1 MNAKAKTR
9 VSITMVGVLLVAA
22 CLDDPMAVDVPP
34 ERDGVLEEALM
45 ASRSVPSDDVV
56 KYTASDFADALRDI
70 NNENEVLVWV
80 KSASDARP
88 DSSLFRGQGSN
99 VSVVGVPASPP
110 GGTRRTDLRV
120 NRATANAAKAPVGQL
135 LAPHGATVTWVA
147 AVMPVMA
154 VRLPDENLDAALAEL
169 FGHDN
174 VDWLEA
180 NQRRPA
186 QPAADPVGNNPVDS
200 KHTTHFVAG
209 AWDHTRGTGAKL
221 GIMDSGMAGNVANE
235 TYHPDLQENSGSGG
249 VFPLGFVDDGGDCDE
264 DEQEEG
270 ECLAYDDQGHGTL
283 MVGLAG
289 ANDNSLSANDGVGI
303 APSASVY
310 SMKVAFNAD
319 RPGLTCGLLPLDD
332 DDFCIES
339 DDWIAGIDW
348 AADNSVGV
356 LSMSFTAKPSV
367 SVVAALSYAYNND
380 DVLLLAALGNDS
392 DAVDGLVK
400 SPWVMGVGGVSDD
413 ITRTQD
419 VNLRYWEIG
428 GYSGGLTTLADCPRP
443 SNRICGIGGYT
454 TLPATRRGG
463 GTSSATA
470 NVAAIATL
478 IRAES
483 PSLTNEQVRSRLKST
498 AYGRV
503 YRLPDAEW
511 AVENVAAVRGTIS
524 GPTEIT
530 SEGTYSWQVTATGG
544 RGDYTYSWHKRTGN
558 GSWRSIGSTSQI
570 SLWVAQGS
578 SSFELRATVGSRGR
592 QRWVYREVSVC
603 WDPDD
608 DDCDT

>member
-1 MNAKAKTR
+1 MRNTPTKAL
-9 VSITMVGVLLVAA
+9 ILVLLGLTA
-22 CLDDPMAVDVPP
+22 CDSSELPLTAPVSTTSESTMSASARASADPD
-34 ERDGVLEEALM
+34 LN
-45 ASRSVPSDDVV
+45 
-56 KYTASDFADALRDI
+56 YTASDFADALRDI

-80 KSASDARP
+80 KSANEARP
-88 DSSLFRGQGSN
+88 DSSLFRGYGSD
-99 VSVVGVPASPP
+99 VSVVGVPGSTP
-110 GGTRRTDLRV
+110 GATRRTDLRV
-120 NRATANAAKAPVGQL
+120 NRATADAAKVPVGQL
-135 LAPHGATVTWVA
+135 LALQGATVSWVA
-147 AVMPVMA
+147 SVMPVMA
-154 VRLPDENLDAALAEL
+154 VRLPDENLDTALAQL

-174 VDWLEA
+174 VDWMEA
-180 NQRRPA
+180 NQRRLAAPT
-186 QPAADPVGNNPVDS
+186 ADPVGNNPVGS
-200 KHTTHFVAG
+200 NHTTHFVGG

-221 GIMDSGMAGNVANE
+221 GILDSGMAGNVATE
-235 TYHPDLQENSGSGG
+235 TYHPDLQENSKSGG

-264 DEQEEG
+264 DEQADG

-289 ANDNSLSANDGVGI
+289 ANDNSLSAADGVGV

-310 SMKVAFNAD
+310 SMKIAFNAD
-319 RPGLTCGLLPLDD
+319 RPGLTCGLLPFGD
-332 DDFCIES
+332 DDFCIED

-356 LSMSFTAKPSV
+356 LSMSFGAKPSV

-380 DVLLLAALGNDS
+380 DILLLAALGNDS
-392 DAVDGLVK
+392 DDTDGLVK

-413 ITRTQD
+413 TTRTFD
-419 VNLRYWEIG
+419 VNLQHWEIG
-428 GYSGGLTTLADCPRP
+428 GYSGGLTTEADCPAAA
-443 SNRICGIGGYT
+443 NAICGIGDYRN
-454 TLPATRRGG
+454 LPAILG

-483 PSLTNEQVRSRLKST
+483 PSLTNEDVRNRLKNT

-503 YRLPDAEW
+503 YRLADAEW
-511 AVENVAAVRGTIS
+511 AVENVSSVSGTIS

-530 SEGTYSWQVTATGG
+530 SEGTYSWQVAAAGG
-544 RGDYTYSWHKRTGN
+544 RGSYTYSWHKRTGN

-570 SLWVAQGS
+570 SLWVAEGS
-578 SSFELRATVGSRGR
+578 SSFELRATVGSHGR
-592 QRWVYREVSVC
+592 MRWVTREVSVC

-608 DDCDT
+608 DDCDS